1 MLDVLWTSC
10 SDVVAAVTLRTSR
23 VRIKTWGLNT
33 NVVLCRHED
42 YFRTCHF
49 FRKPHTSFLWQV
61 GAQKVISSSC
71 CWSKTHLLERV
82 PSKSFKLQIL
92 VWFVDFIGTFLGA
105 LCRVWCRIPL
115 RKKAKCKQRSWCHGV
130 IQRLFQSVN
139 GGDGKWDVV
148 RGMWL
153 VSLKTWKMFCWCSRF
168 RKLPELNS
176 LILIFAL
183 TERFALSSVLVC
195 MTNYFSYPLCMFYQ
209 SGSGQRAAHMWLS
222 SESYVGFHPPKFS
235 KIPNLGDVIFIPI
248 SLDICWD
255 VSPPVNEY
263 DLKKG
268 THLQK
273 NQYRVKGKRFGTT
286 RTPRLVHQTD
296 ESGPRSWVREETTEL
311 QRSWASL
318 ICTIHLLKGKP

>member
-183 TERFALSSVLVC
+183 TERFALSSWSVWQTTFPTLYACFTRVVQGKELLTC
-195 MTNYFSYPLCMFYQ
+195 
-209 SGSGQRAAHMWLS
+209 GSVQKAML
-222 SESYVGFHPPKFS
+222 GFILQNSPK
-235 KIPNLGDVIFIPI
+235 
-248 SLDICWD
+248 
-255 VSPPVNEY
+255 
-263 DLKKG
+263 
-268 THLQK
+268 
-273 NQYRVKGKRFGTT
+273 
-286 RTPRLVHQTD
+286 
-296 ESGPRSWVREETTEL
+296 
-311 QRSWASL
+311 SL
-318 ICTIHLLKGKP
+318 ISGMLHLFLFLWIFAEMFLHL